1 MYVVAIPSYDRARSL
16 VKKSLTTLKNGKVER
31 SQIYIFV
38 ANKSEEQIYRDVIP
52 HNLYNKIVVGKLGIA
67 NQRIFI
73 KNYFSE
79 GQEVVSIDD
88 DVEHIFRL
96 NGEKISKISNID
108 SFFKNA
114 FERLHKEKLFL
125 WGIYPIGNTFY
136 MQGKQKVTTS
146 LRFII
151 GVLHGYIVR
160 NNKDL
165 EPSPSAEGKEDYEQ
179 SILYF
184 KNDGG
189 VLRFNNIGAK
199 TQFFA
204 PGGLGNIKKRIV
216 SSKKAANYLEKKYPN
231 MVTKYHRDNGMS
243 EVRLKNIARMER
255 TSKSTKKHRKASNRS
270 KTKKHKK

>member
-1 MYVVAIPSYDRARSL
+1 MQDAGKNKRFKYNFYNTYIYVVAIPSYDRARSL

-31 SQIYIFV
+31 SKIYIFV

-125 WGIYPIGNTFY
+125 WGIYPFGNTFY
-136 MQGKQKVTTS
+136 MQGKQKVTT
-146 LRFII
+146 
-151 GVLHGYIVR
+151 
-160 NNKDL
+160 
-165 EPSPSAEGKEDYEQ
+165 
-179 SILYF
+179 
-184 KNDGG
+184 
-189 VLRFNNIGAK
+189 
-199 TQFFA
+199 FA
-204 PGGLGNIKKRIV
+204 PFYYWRAAWLYCKKQ
-216 SSKKAANYLEKKYPN
+216 
-231 MVTKYHRDNGMS
+231 
-243 EVRLKNIARMER
+243 
-255 TSKSTKKHRKASNRS
+255 
-270 KTKKHKK
+270 